1 MSWETI
7 LKISTRD
14 AIADARRHM
23 SEDDKEPKMELSN
36 LNPPVESPAY
46 EITMKNVIK
55 GLYRG
60 YKVMNNSLSLIPDDL
75 KVTPRKVRFE
85 GPPPSF
91 DPTPMEL
98 RVEMIRGIKKVEE
111 NLLKLNSDI
120 GRLSDS
126 LQEAI
131 DAEERMQ

>member
-7 LKISTRD
+7 LKISTKD

-46 EITMKNVIK
+46 EITMKNVMK

-60 YKVMNNSLSLIPDDL
+60 HKVMTNSLSLIPDDL
-75 KVTPRKVRFE
+75 KVKLRRVRFE
-85 GPPPSF
+85 GKGMPPPR
-91 DPTPMEL
+91 PRIE
-98 RVEMIRGIKKVEE
+98 VIKAITKVEE
-111 NLLKLNSDI
+111 NLRKLSNDI
-120 GRLSDS
+120 GQLSDS
-126 LQEAI
+126 LQEAM
-131 DAEERMQ
+131 DAEVKLQ